1 MERVLTSTTVRK
13 VWTAAVSGWNLTFTH
28 ESNGTAGTIHCNGF
42 KPTEGSQP
50 PMQSASV
57 NAHLNI
63 ANNASGIN
71 FNGIGHDSTLAAA
84 IIAEMETIATEE
96 EA

>member
-1 MERVLTSTTVRK
+1 M
-13 VWTAAVSGWNLTFTH
+13 WTAAVTGWNLTFTH
-28 ESNGTAGTIHCNGF
+28 ESNGTAGTIHCNGI
-42 KPTEGSQP
+42 KPTEGGGSP

-63 ANNASGIN
+63 ANNASGVN
-71 FNGIGHDSTLAAA
+71 FNGIAHDSTLAAA
-84 IIAEMETIATEE
+84 IITEMETIATEE